1 LTSALIGHTGLV
13 GGHLSRHFEFD
24 YKVNSSNPQSI
35 AGTRQQKLV
44 ISAMPAEKWRA
55 NLNPN
60 EDKKNLTALIDS
72 IDKISSADEVILI
85 STVDVFPM
93 PTFVFESSKINRF
106 ECQPYGYHR
115 LLLEDY
121 IKKRFKR
128 SYIVRLPALV
138 GSGLKKNV
146 LFDLKNNKDL
156 TQVPINSIYQFYP
169 LSRIGNDLDVITNS
183 KPGLYHLTSHPL
195 MIQELVLKLDL
206 NPHLFG
212 SFSPNPPNYDF
223 RTSHAV
229 LWGKNQDYQVSL
241 DEVYDSISE
250 YLSW

>member
-1 LTSALIGHTGLV
+1 MTSALIGYTGLV
-13 GGHLSRHFEFD
+13 GGHLSRHYEFD
-24 YKVNSSNPQSI
+24 YQVNSSNPQSI

-60 EDKKNLTALIDS
+60 EDKKSLNALIDS
-72 IDKISSADEVILI
+72 IDKISSADEVVLI
-85 STVDVFPM
+85 STVDVFPQ
-93 PTFVFESSKINRF
+93 PTLVFESSKINRL

-121 IKKRFKR
+121 ILKRFER

-146 LFDLKNNKDL
+146 LFDLKNHKDL
-156 TQVPINSIYQFYP
+156 TQVPINSVYQFYP
-169 LSRIGNDLDVITNS
+169 LSRIGNDLKVITNS
-183 KPGLYHLTSHPL
+183 NPGLYHLTSQPL
-195 MIQELVLKLDL
+195 MIQELVVKLNL
-206 NPHLFG
+206 NPNLFG
-212 SFSPNPPNYDF
+212 SFSPSPPNYDF
-223 RTSHAV
+223 RTSQAV
-229 LWGKNQDYQVSL
+229 LWGKDQDYQVSL
-241 DEVYDSISE
+241 DEVYESIFE